1 MRIIFVFLVTAFAL
15 FGHDSAIFDIGSLE
29 LSEKQEVEL
38 KRLFKEYKKESKKR
52 YKEAHKLHEDKER
65 LLKSQ
70 KFDAIAFA
78 KLEEEECRLKTAG
91 HASFWERAH
100 EILSQKQVEK
110 LYEIYEKSG
119 RW

>member
-1 MRIIFVFLVTAFAL
+1 MRLIFVFLLTAFAL
-15 FGHDSAIFDIGSLE
+15 FGHDSAIFGMDSLE
-29 LSEKQEVEL
+29 LSEKQEREL
-38 KRLFKEYKKESKKR
+38 KGLFKEYKKDGKKR
-52 YKEAHKLHEDKER
+52 YKEAHRLHEEKER

-70 KFDAIAFA
+70 KFDATAFA

-100 EILSQKQVEK
+100 EILTQKQIEK

-119 RW
+119 QW